1 MTDMKES
8 SDISQ
13 ENPVTGAEAL
23 VRDIIAEGT
32 DTVFGYPGGQILPVY
47 DALYDYTDRLNHI
60 LVRHEQGAVH
70 AAQGYARATGRT
82 GVVIVTSGP
91 GAANVVTGL
100 SDAMMD
106 STPLVVITGQVGAQY
121 LGSDAFQETDVI
133 AITQPITKWSIQVR
147 RPADI
152 HEAVARAFFIAR
164 SGRPGPVILDIARD
178 AQTGLVD
185 QPYRKINFIRSY
197 NPAPVLSK
205 AEIEAAADIIKEA
218 KRPLLLAGQGITI
231 SGAEKELRTF
241 AERTSI
247 PVACTLLGLSAMP
260 SDHPLYKGML
270 GMHGN
275 VGPNFNTNRADVII
289 GVGMRFDDRVTGL
302 ASGYAPEAK
311 IIHIDID
318 ISEFNKVVPAATT
331 VHADA
336 REALAALTEAVGERR
351 NDDGW
356 LESFDRCAE
365 VENSIVGTPE
375 LRRTGD
381 APMTMGEVVAA
392 VSEATGNSAI
402 AVTDVGQNQMMA
414 SRYFRFTAPR
424 SFISSGGLG
433 TMGFGLPAAIGAK
446 TGCPQ
451 RTVVCFLGDGGFQM
465 TVQELGTIMQYGT
478 GVKIVIMNNNFL
490 GNVRQWQNLFYRQRF
505 SQTPLLNPDFGAL
518 AAAYGIPSVKV
529 SSRHELPG
537 AISAMLADDG
547 PFILDVDIDAADMVF
562 PMTPA
567 GKTVDTIMLSPDI
580 LFTSEMIDEQ

>member
-1 MTDMKES
+1 MKELQE
-8 SDISQ
+8 ISP
-13 ENPVTGAEAL
+13 ENPVSGAEAL
-23 VRDIIAEGT
+23 VRAIIAEGT

-60 LVRHEQGAVH
+60 LVRHEQGAIH
-70 AAQGYARATGRT
+70 AAQGFARATGRT

-133 AITQPITKWSIQVR
+133 GITQPITKWSLQVR
-147 RPADI
+147 RAEDI
-152 HEAVARAFFIAR
+152 NAAVARAFFIAR
-164 SGRPGPVILDIARD
+164 SGRPGPVVLDIARD
-178 AQTGLVD
+178 AQTGIVD
-185 QPYRKINFIRSY
+185 TPYRKINFIRSY
-197 NPAPVLSK
+197 DPCPALNKSQ
-205 AEIEAAADIIKEA
+205 IEAAAKIIRQA
-218 KRPLLLAGQGITI
+218 KRPLLLAGQGVAI
-231 SGAEKELRTF
+231 SGAEKALTSF
-241 AERTSI
+241 AEKAKL
-247 PVACTLLGLSAMP
+247 PVANTLLGLSTIP

-275 VGPNFNTNRADVII
+275 IGPNHNTNRADVII

-302 ASGYAPEAK
+302 ASGYAPDAK

-318 ISEFNKVVPAATT
+318 PSEFDKVVASTVA

-336 REALAALTEAVGERR
+336 REALEALAEAVGERS
-351 NDDGW
+351 NEDGW

-365 VENSIVGTPE
+365 IEDREVFEAE
-375 LRRTGD
+375 LRRKD
-381 APMTMGEVVAA
+381 QAPMTMGEVVAA
-392 VSEATGNSAI
+392 ISEATKHDAI

-414 SRYFRFTAPR
+414 SRYFRFRSPR

-433 TMGFGLPAAIGAK
+433 TMGFGLPAAMGAK
-446 TGCPQ
+446 IGRPD

-465 TVQELGTIMQYGT
+465 TVQELGTIMEYGI

-490 GNVRQWQNLFYRQRF
+490 GNVRQWQNLFYHRRF
-505 SQTPLLNPDFGAL
+505 SQTPLLNPDFNMIAS
-518 AAAYGIPSVKV
+518 AYGIQSLEVR
-529 SSRHELPG
+529 SRAELPA
-537 AISAMLADDG
+537 AIEAMLADDKA
-547 PFILDVDIDAADMVF
+547 FLLNVDIDPTDMVF

-580 LFTSEMIDEQ
+580 YFTSEMIEKK